1 MVPLLLT
8 QLIILFKDST
18 LGVAVT
24 YPELLR
30 RGETLG
36 SFRPEVVF
44 QAMMVTAGLFF
55 LTSFLLSRLVH
66 VIERRQAR

>member
-24 YPELLR
+24 YPEALR
-30 RGETLG
+30 RGETMG
-36 SFRPEVVF
+36 SFEPRVVF
-44 QAMMVTAGLFF
+44 QAIIVTAVMWF
-55 LTSFLLSRLVH
+55 LANFALSQLVSL
-66 VIERRQAR
+66 IERPR